1 MSVRLWLA
9 RRMAPGGWH
18 VQRDPVRRKRYT
30 ETWSVPDGVPALT
43 DVLSDKPL
51 PWWAERGTGMP
62 VQFQRDLDA
71 VFDPSLGNG
80 AP

>member
-1 MSVRLWLA
+1 MGIRLWLA
-9 RRMAPGGWH
+9 RRLAPGGWH
-18 VQRDPVRRKRYT
+18 VQRDPVRRKVCWAPKGY
-30 ETWSVPDGVPALT
+30 EPWSSEP
-43 DVLSDKPL
+43 KP
-51 PWWAERGTGMP
+51 GTP